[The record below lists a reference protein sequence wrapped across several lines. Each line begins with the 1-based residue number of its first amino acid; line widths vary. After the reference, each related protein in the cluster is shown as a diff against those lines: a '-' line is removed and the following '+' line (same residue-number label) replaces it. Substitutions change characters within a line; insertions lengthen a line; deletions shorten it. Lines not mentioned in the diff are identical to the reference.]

1 MELEPKK
8 LMFCLMTAV
17 QEHSRLAD
25 DLLMLHGLLEAS
37 GELDEGSFKMLKNE
51 TNRLLKD
58 FEEFKGSG
66 IGENPDSRKTLVKC
80 FVAYMWILRIH
91 TAIDRYAPLL
101 SVMEGIAEFSKAIDE
116 TNKFQESNI

>member
-17 QEHSRLAD
+17 HEHDRLAD
-25 DLLMLHGLLEAS
+25 DLLKLHDLLEDS
-37 GELDEGSFKMLKNE
+37 GELSEGSFKMLKKE
-51 TNRLLKD
+51 TDRLLKD

-66 IGENPDSRKTLVKC
+66 IGEDAESRETLVKC
-80 FVAYMWILRIH
+80 FVTYMWILRIH
-91 TAIDRYAPLL
+91 TTIERYAPLL
-101 SVMEGIAEFSKAIDE
+101 SVMEGIVEFSKAIDE

>member
-1 MELEPKK
+1 MDLEPKK

-25 DLLMLHGLLEAS
+25 DLVKLHGLLEDA
-37 GELDEGSFKMLKNE
+37 GEITPDFRML
-51 TNRLLKD
+51 TRGIDTMLVD
-58 FEEFKGSG
+58 FEKFKGSS
-66 IGENPDSRKTLVKC
+66 IGDDEESRETLVKC

-91 TAIDRYAPLL
+91 ATIDRYAPLL
-101 SVMEGIAEFSKAIDE
+101 SVMEGIAEFSNAIDE